1 MTKIDEKFND
11 FKIAII
17 AEIREQIKQD
27 VSEALEKE
35 IKKREELK
43 STVCMLQKHVKNY
56 QKQVTE
62 LKASQDELEQYG
74 RRLRSR
80 IDGVP
85 VAENETSNDVLLN
98 VKSIIEESS
107 SEIPDVPIDRAH
119 RIGKAYTDK
128 KSRVKCKNIIVRF
141 KIFRLRTMFYHSRK
155 NLKRN
160 VKVKLDLTKK
170 RYSIFTEAM
179 QLVKNNDVVK
189 FVMADSN
196 CCLKVAFKDGNSFFL
211 VIVIISIL

>member
-17 AEIREQIKQD
+17 AEIREQIKQE

-35 IKKREELK
+35 IKKREEL
-43 STVCMLQKHVKNY
+43 
-56 QKQVTE
+56 
-62 LKASQDELEQYG
+62 
-74 RRLRSR
+74 
-80 IDGVP
+80 
-85 VAENETSNDVLLN
+85 
-98 VKSIIEESS
+98 ESS
-107 SEIPDVPIDRAH
+107 
-119 RIGKAYTDK
+119 Y
-128 KSRVKCKNIIVRF
+128 
-141 KIFRLRTMFYHSRK
+141 RTMFYHSRK

-179 QLVKNNDVVK
+179 QLVKNNEVVK

-211 VIVIISIL
+211 VIVIISIFKFAYLTFDVNIIYFFTI

>member
-17 AEIREQIKQD
+17 AEIREQIKQE

-35 IKKREELK
+35 IKKREEL
-43 STVCMLQKHVKNY
+43 
-56 QKQVTE
+56 
-62 LKASQDELEQYG
+62 
-74 RRLRSR
+74 
-80 IDGVP
+80 
-85 VAENETSNDVLLN
+85 
-98 VKSIIEESS
+98 ESS
-107 SEIPDVPIDRAH
+107 
-119 RIGKAYTDK
+119 Y
-128 KSRVKCKNIIVRF
+128 
-141 KIFRLRTMFYHSRK
+141 RTMFYHSRK

-170 RYSIFTEAM
+170 HSIFTEAM
-179 QLVKNNDVVK
+179 QLVKNNEVVK

-211 VIVIISIL
+211 VIVIISIFKFAYLTFDVNIIYFFTI